1 MSSKL
6 LKNEFNKEIIIKDKY
21 AFIFNLQNKKKF
33 KVIKEDNAINIRNG
47 YMISFGGSFDLGNDL
62 YITEYKDGG
71 MNRKDFYG
79 DKNYDTTNRQAIFFI
94 SEFKVYQIRF
104 IIFKRLI

>member
-33 KVIKEDNAINIRNG
+33 KVIKEDNAINIRNR